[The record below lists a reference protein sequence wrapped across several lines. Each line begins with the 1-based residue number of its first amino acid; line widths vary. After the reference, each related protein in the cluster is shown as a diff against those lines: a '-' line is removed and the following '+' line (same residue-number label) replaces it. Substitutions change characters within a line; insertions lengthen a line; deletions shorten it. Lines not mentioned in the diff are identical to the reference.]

1 MPEPQTL
8 FSPLFLKKHIISISF
23 GLIGLLFS
31 GYAIRMPFGDFQLNF
46 IWSIAF
52 PLIITLTYGL
62 RFGLL
67 SITCGLTFLY
77 PFILGYMN
85 GYGSFVGMLV
95 LYVWITFHGLGKYQR
110 EKRPTRLNHPV
121 TIQLFYSVV
130 RLLIYAILFQPLMTL
145 NPPPWNLEA
154 HRFIQSEVVWYFSIR
169 GIFMELMLLLIV
181 DTLLLLPRV
190 RQLFDL
196 KTNESMR
203 YNGRVLMGFLAGGLG
218 FILFIL
224 AVQYTL
230 IDELTI
236 REWLLPPDPKTAL
249 TLFLS
254 SFLFIIMAG
263 VTMRYVEKT
272 LTNERAFK
280 TTYERY
286 QAIFEQMH
294 DIYLE
299 LTIDGTIVNASP
311 SIYASLDKDEV
322 ELIGTNFCQLFSG
335 VKGQAW
341 LQELEQQG
349 GFIEKKMTV
358 PAPSGK
364 VLVWSI
370 HLKRIQLKMGEPR
383 LVAMIRDMTDI
394 EAAMDEVKRLN
405 SDLERRVEARTKD
418 LHASIETLERF
429 NYVVSHDLKTPIRA
443 IDAYTEMIEEDER
456 DHLSREATD
465 SLASIRQIAAD
476 MIRLIERLLHYSR
489 VSKTSIDKEAVSL
502 QQIVTDVLDQLSLS
516 HDFTIIFKRPLPTVL
531 GEAVL
536 IKQVFL
542 NVLDNAITHQKMAEP
557 LQLKIDTEETTDTF
571 TVTVTDNGQGIHP
584 DDLPH
589 VWELFTTAGPQ
600 KGTGIGLSTVKRI
613 MEAHGGDVFLSSAR
627 QKGTTVT
634 LIFPK
639 ESRHLDTPSP
649 SPSQEW

>member
-1 MPEPQTL
+1 MPKMTL
-8 FSPLFLKKHIISISF
+8 LTSQPFIKKFIISVSF

-31 GYAIRMPFGDFQLNF
+31 GYAIRIPFGDFQLNF

-52 PLIITLTYGL
+52 PLVITLAYGL

-95 LYVWITFHGLGKYQR
+95 LYVWIVFHGLGKDWR
-110 EKRPTRLNHPV
+110 DKRPTRWNHPMM
-121 TIQLFYSVV
+121 IQLFYSVV
-130 RLLIYAILFQPLMTL
+130 RLLIYALLFQPLMTL

-154 HRFIQSEVVWYFSIR
+154 FPSIQSEIVWYFSVR
-169 GIFMELMLLLIV
+169 GIFMEMMLLLIV
-181 DTLLLLPRV
+181 DTVLLLPRI
-190 RQLFDL
+190 RQLFNLETD
-196 KTNESMR
+196 ESMR
-203 YNGRVLMGFLAGGLG
+203 YNGRVLTGFLGGGLL
-218 FILFIL
+218 FISFIL

-230 IDELTI
+230 IDEVPLTD
-236 REWLLPPDPKTAL
+236 WLLPPNPKTSL

-254 SFLFIIMAG
+254 SFLFMIMAG

-286 QAIFEQMH
+286 QAIFEQMQ

-299 LTIDGTIVNASP
+299 LMLDGTIVNASP
-311 SIYASLDKDEV
+311 SIYSTLDLTENQ
-322 ELIGTNFCQLFSG
+322 LIGTNFCQLFSE
-335 VKGQAW
+335 VKGKAW

-358 PAPSGK
+358 LAHSGK
-364 VLVWSI
+364 TLVWSI
-370 HLKRIQLKMGEPR
+370 HLKKIQLKEGEPR

-394 EAAMDEVKRLN
+394 EEAMEEVTRLN
-405 SDLERRVEARTKD
+405 SDLERRVNKRTKD

-443 IDAYTEMIEEDER
+443 IDAYTEMIEEDE
-456 DHLSREATD
+456 HNLSGETKDA
-465 SLASIRQIAAD
+465 LASIRHIVAD

-489 VSKTSIDKEAVSL
+489 VNQATIEKERVPL
-502 QQIVTDVLDQLSLS
+502 QPVITDVLDQLRLS
-516 HDFTIIFKRPLPTVL
+516 HDFTVIFNKPLPTVL

-542 NVLDNAITHQKMAEP
+542 NVLDNAVTYKRKDEP
-557 LQLKIDTEETTDTF
+557 LLLMIDSVETEDTLS
-571 TVTVTDNGQGIHP
+571 VLVTDNGCGIAP

-589 VWELFTTAGPQ
+589 VWDLFTTGHQ
-600 KGTGIGLSTVKRI
+600 TGTGIGLSTVKRI
-613 MEAHGGDVFLSSAR
+613 MEALGGSVQLESR
-627 QKGTTVT
+627 LKKGTTVT
-634 LIFPK
+634 LVFPK
-639 ESRHLDTPSP
+639 A
-649 SPSQEW
+649 